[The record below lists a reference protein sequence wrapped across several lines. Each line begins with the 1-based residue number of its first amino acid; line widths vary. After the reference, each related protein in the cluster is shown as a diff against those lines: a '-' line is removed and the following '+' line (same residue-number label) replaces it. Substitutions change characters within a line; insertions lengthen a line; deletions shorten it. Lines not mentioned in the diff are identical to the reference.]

1 MNDLDLKSMPGREQ
15 SEDPGKVNKN
25 IINKGLN
32 LFWNTSC
39 CKFAQIKAIS
49 WNQRS

>member
-1 MNDLDLKSMPGREQ
+1 MNVPDLKSMPGREQ

-32 LFWNTSC
+32 LFGTLAVVNL
-39 CKFAQIKAIS
+39 
-49 WNQRS
+49 RRLRR